1 MGPNLLSANRKSYTA
16 YQMVSFSMTKS
27 RLQKYAIIVVGTAQ
41 PLTRVPGVEVP
52 LDCEFLAV
60 HTSFRQVSGVH
71 GGPLHCEFL
80 NIMQS
85 IGTDL
90 LLGKLLAI
98 LS

>member
-60 HTSFRQVSGVH
+60 HTSSRRAGPCGLRVPSRSHKFPTSFRRPWRS
-71 GGPLHCEFL
+71 
-80 NIMQS
+80 
-85 IGTDL
+85 
-90 LLGKLLAI
+90 LA
-98 LS
+98 LRVP